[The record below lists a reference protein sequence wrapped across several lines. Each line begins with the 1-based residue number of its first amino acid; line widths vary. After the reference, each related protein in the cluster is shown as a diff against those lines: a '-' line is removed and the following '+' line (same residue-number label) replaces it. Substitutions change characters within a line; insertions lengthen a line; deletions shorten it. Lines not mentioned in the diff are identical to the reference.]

1 MPPDT
6 GILNVAVSANNLLYL
21 LRKLLLLQQP
31 IEVYRLLPTNQYLLT
46 YCLFTYIYS
55 YLIIL

>member
-31 IEVYRLLPTNQYLLT
+31 IEVYRLLPTNQYL
-46 YCLFTYIYS
+46 
-55 YLIIL
+55 